1 MFVLSLLFIF
11 SDEGEYQRSSLFVSG
26 KFADFKKQASGHVVD
41 IAESSA
47 VRSSAALP
55 RISLKQT
62 PHRYEADAW
71 TRDEEYEDGRELLK
85 RMGKREE
92 EEEDERAQGRM
103 VEEGTKD
110 QGTEYEDYVE
120 DDGEH
125 T

>member
-1 MFVLSLLFIF
+1 M
-11 SDEGEYQRSSLFVSG
+11 SG

-85 RMGKREE
+85 RMGMREE